1 YLITAGPVTAQ
12 ERWEE
17 NAGYSPSTLATIIA
31 AICALA
37 EMSRAY
43 GHTERADFALAYAD
57 WLNSHVEDW
66 CVTTVGERLP
76 GKPRH
81 YVRIT
86 PADSLAPDPHPDPN
100 TLEVSLAGGGGRRP
114 AREIIGGDFLHFV
127 RLGIRPADDPIV
139 LDSVEVYDASL
150 KRDLPGGPCWRRYPF
165 DAYGQKSDGSAYDGT
180 GEGRSWPILTGE
192 RGHYELAA
200 GRDPLPFIQAMERF
214 AGETGLL
221 PEQLWDVDDIPE
233 KAMFYGRPSG
243 SAMPLCWSHAEY
255 LSLVRSSRDGRVFDR
270 IEPAF
275 ERYVAGGKRDSAYE
289 MWTFRH
295 RTRRVPAGRTLR
307 LILQTSATVHWTTD
321 HWANIGNSDTVAA
334 ALGDLHFFDLP
345 TAELPAGAHTEWTF
359 FWPAAN
365 RWEGGEN
372 FSAEVV

>member
-1 YLITAGPVTAQ
+1 
-12 ERWEE
+12 
-17 NAGYSPSTLATIIA
+17 
-31 AICALA
+31 
-37 EMSRAY
+37 
-43 GHTERADFALAYAD
+43 
-57 WLNSHVEDW
+57 
-66 CVTTVGERLP
+66 
-76 GKPRH
+76 
-81 YVRIT
+81 
-86 PADSLAPDPHPDPN
+86 
-100 TLEVSLAGGGGRRP
+100 
-114 AREIIGGDFLHFV
+114 V

-270 IEPAF
+270 IESAF
-275 ERYVAGGKRDSAYE
+275 ERYVVGGKRDSAYE

-295 RTRRVPAGRTLR
+295 RTRRVPVGRTLH

-321 HWANIGNSDTVAA
+321 HWANIGNRDTVAA
-334 ALGDLHFFDLP
+334 GS
-345 TAELPAGAHTEWTF
+345 
-359 FWPAAN
+359 
-365 RWEGGEN
+365 R
-372 FSAEVV
+372 